1 MGLIKWDDQFS
12 VKNAKIDSQ
21 HQTLINMINDLHDSM
36 MAGKSKDV
44 LEKTIQGLIRYA
56 SEHFSTEEQMFLQY
70 SYPDA
75 ASHQQEH
82 KKFIETIEGFS
93 QDFLVGKIGLSIQ
106 VMNFL
111 SDWLKNHI
119 MGCDQK
125 YVPYLSGK
133 N

>member
-1 MGLIKWDDQFS
+1 MTLIKWNDQLS

-44 LEKTIQGLIRYA
+44 MQKTIQGLVRYA
-56 SEHFSTEEQMFLQY
+56 KEHFSTEEQMFLQY
-70 SYPDA
+70 GYADA
-75 ASHQQEH
+75 ADHEKEH
-82 KKFIETIEGFS
+82 RKFIETIDGFS
-93 QDFLVGKIGLSIQ
+93 NDFSSGKIGLSIE

-119 MGCDQK
+119 MGCDRK
-125 YVPYLSGK
+125 YVPFFAGK
-133 N
+133 K